1 MLFFAAHKVF
11 TKRSMARI
19 MGDWKVTN
27 FSDAKCKRGEMAELS
42 IISGTLAS
50 ILFVLKS
57 KIVWLFSRHAFLEK
71 TRSIFLVCASH
82 QRWASSSHRCNWRR
96 WSESS
101 GRWCRCL
108 ASIHAS
114 CVEAINRFCVIG
126 CSSSRA
132 ARDTWMFSLDD
143 ICRWFITIFLQHH
156 TLSCW
161 KRFEAWHYDIVHDFI
176 LTAER
181 CWWDACQLF
190 LIVERLLAAV
200 IQCIA
205 IRFCRVYEFLDT

>member
-1 MLFFAAHKVF
+1 MQNAKGGRWLNKV
-11 TKRSMARI
+11 
-19 MGDWKVTN
+19 
-27 FSDAKCKRGEMAELS
+27 L
-42 IISGTLAS
+42 SGTLAS
-50 ILFVLKS
+50 IVFVLKS

-82 QRWASSSHRCNWRR
+82 QRWASSSRRCNWRR

-161 KRFEAWHYDIVHDFI
+161 KRFDVRHYDIAHDFI
-176 LTAER
+176 LTAEC

-190 LIVERLLAAV
+190 LIVERLLAAM